1 MKQSV
6 RPVLAGAVAFAL
18 LGLAPL
24 AVLPA
29 HATVQEIILN
39 SSTVQ
44 IVHNPSPETDVLNLS
59 LDVTNDGDAGSC
71 DGGLDDLLESGVRIG
86 VAEPSCASQSSSI
99 LFLFSYVEHDIGSS
113 SYGTFFESLGPSFTA
128 ASKIVPLATPAGA
141 CGRWKINFQATGLD
155 LSGFTS
161 APIALLVGDGENDAG
176 SNIFQTACFNVNAN
190 IGNGITKPHQG
201 AHRARH

>member
-6 RPVLAGAVAFAL
+6 RPVLTAAVAFAL
-18 LGLAPL
+18 LGLAPR

-29 HATVQEIILN
+29 YATVQEIILN

-44 IVHNPSPETDVLNLS
+44 IVHNPSIGTDVLNIS
-59 LDVTNDGDAGSC
+59 LDVTSDGDAGSC
-71 DGGLDDLLESGVRIG
+71 DGGKDDLLEGGVAIG
-86 VAEPSCASQSSSI
+86 VAEPSCASENATL
-99 LFLFSYVEHDIGSS
+99 LFSFSYVEHDIGGS
-113 SYGTFFESLGPSFTA
+113 SYGTFFGGVVPITA
-128 ASKIVPLATPAGA
+128 ASKIVPLATPGGA
-141 CGRWKINFQATGLD
+141 CGRWKINFQATGLN

-161 APIALLVGDGENDAG
+161 SPIALLVGDGEEDAG
-176 SNIFQTACFNVNAN
+176 TNFGGTACFNVNAS

>member
-6 RPVLAGAVAFAL
+6 RPVFAAAVAFAL

-24 AVLPA
+24 AVSPA
-29 HATVQEIILN
+29 YANPPQEIILN

-44 IVHNPSPETDVLNLS
+44 IIHNPGSNADVLNLS

-113 SYGTFFESLGPSFTA
+113 SYGT
-128 ASKIVPLATPAGA
+128 
-141 CGRWKINFQATGLD
+141 
-155 LSGFTS
+155 
-161 APIALLVGDGENDAG
+161 
-176 SNIFQTACFNVNAN
+176 
-190 IGNGITKPHQG
+190 
-201 AHRARH
+201 

>member
-6 RPVLAGAVAFAL
+6 RPVLAAAVAFAL
-18 LGLAPL
+18 LGLAPR

-29 HATVQEIILN
+29 YAKFQEIILN

-44 IVHNPSPETDVLNLS
+44 IVHNPSPNTDVLNLS
-59 LDVTNDGDAGSC
+59 LDVTSDGDAGSC
-71 DGGLDDLLESGVRIG
+71 DGGADDLLEGGVAIG
-86 VAEPSCASQSSSI
+86 AAEPSCASETVSF
-99 LFLFSYVEHDIGSS
+99 LFIFSYVEHDIGGS
-113 SYGTFFESLGPSFTA
+113 SYGTFFGSGATITG
-128 ASKIVPLATPAGA
+128 ASKIVPLATPVGA

-155 LSGFTS
+155 LSAFTNS
-161 APIALLVGDGENDAG
+161 PIALLLGDGDDDAG
-176 SNIFQTACFNVNAN
+176 SNVFQTACFDVNAS